1 MPGLSSS
8 ARAGSVGG
16 ASGRAA
22 LARVGRAGSFLECL
36 AGSRGGLPFGA
47 FGGSGAFAIAEIW
60 RLAYDG
66 KRAELPIV
74 IRIRLTGIAVVPA
87 QAGTHIPEAGGY
99 GSPLARGRQVA
110 SIDHPESVS
119 RKLCEGRTR
128 CATHKR

>member
-8 ARAGSVGG
+8 ASAGSVGG

-36 AGSRGGLPFGA
+36 AGSRVGLPLGA

-66 KRAELPIV
+66 KRAEQGSAPEFVMRGSTRACALS
-74 IRIRLTGIAVVPA
+74 TGE
-87 QAGTHIPEAGGY
+87 AGT
-99 GSPLARGRQVA
+99 
-110 SIDHPESVS
+110 
-119 RKLCEGRTR
+119 GRTR
-128 CATHKR
+128 CATHMR

>member
-8 ARAGSVGG
+8 ASAGSVGG

-74 IRIRLTGIAVVPA
+74 IRIRLTGSRSPSSPRIRSRVYSKSAHLSA
-87 QAGTHIPEAGGY
+87 HIGYSRHALGTHIPEAGDY
-99 GSPLARGRQVA
+99 GSTLSRGR
-110 SIDHPESVS
+110 
-119 RKLCEGRTR
+119 L
-128 CATHKR
+128 

>member
-8 ARAGSVGG
+8 ASAGSVGG

-36 AGSRGGLPFGA
+36 AGSRVGLPFGA

-74 IRIRLTGIAVVPA
+74 VRIRLTGSRSLSSPRKRGPIFQRPVVMGPRLRGDDYSGVDRSSGVGIAE
-87 QAGTHIPEAGGY
+87 IM
-99 GSPLARGRQVA
+99 
-110 SIDHPESVS
+110 
-119 RKLCEGRTR
+119 
-128 CATHKR
+128 